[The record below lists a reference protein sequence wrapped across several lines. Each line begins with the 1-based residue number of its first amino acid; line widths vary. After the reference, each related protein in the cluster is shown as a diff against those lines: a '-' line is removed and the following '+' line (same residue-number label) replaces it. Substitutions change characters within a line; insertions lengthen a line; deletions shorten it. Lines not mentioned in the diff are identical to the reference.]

1 MAFTEITFQ
10 HPAHGGMKQAPIGFS
25 WTTLFF
31 SFFPALFRA
40 DWKWAI
46 IQFIIAAFTFGLSA
60 FVFCFIYNKLHV
72 KTLLEQ
78 GYTSSEDDTRLKPAE
93 AALGLQ
99 IPRKKN

>member
-1 MAFTEITFQ
+1 MAYTEITFR

-40 DWKWAI
+40 DWKFAI
-46 IQFIIAAFTFGLSA
+46 IQFIVAMFTFGLGA
-60 FVFCFIYNKLHV
+60 FVFAFIYNKLYV

-78 GYTSSEDDTRLKPAE
+78 GYTSDADDAVLKPVE

-99 IPRKKN
+99 IPRKQN